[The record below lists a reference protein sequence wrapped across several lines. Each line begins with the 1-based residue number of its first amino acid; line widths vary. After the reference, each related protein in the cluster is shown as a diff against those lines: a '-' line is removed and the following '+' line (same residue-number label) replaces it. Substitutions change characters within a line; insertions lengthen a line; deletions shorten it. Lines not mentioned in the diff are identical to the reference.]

1 LAITSFQ
8 RSVVRRRLL
17 HCLSRKSGNVHR
29 LRFLAVIARRRMLTI
44 SDTRV
49 SRTPNHQ
56 SFDRVTSDYVQAN
69 SSVRSTS
76 RQSEKPSHMSAFQ
89 REKVLSV
96 RHWTDSLFSFIAT
109 RNSGFRF
116 RNGQF
121 VMIGR
126 EVDGRPLTRAYSMAS
141 ANHEE

>member
-1 LAITSFQ
+1 
-8 RSVVRRRLL
+8 
-17 HCLSRKSGNVHR
+17 
-29 LRFLAVIARRRMLTI
+29 
-44 SDTRV
+44 
-49 SRTPNHQ
+49 
-56 SFDRVTSDYVQAN
+56 
-69 SSVRSTS
+69 
-76 RQSEKPSHMSAFQ
+76 MSAFQ

-126 EVDGRPLTRAYSMAS
+126 EVDGRPLTRVYSMAS